1 MGCHALL
8 LLLRRLGVTNN
19 QDWECKRNFAFLGEI
34 INSLF
39 DMLTLS
45 IHEYLLVGVSYQ
57 LVIEHGS
64 LELRKVLG

>member
-19 QDWECKRNFAFLGEI
+19 QDWEWKRNFAFLGEI

-39 DMLTLS
+39 DMLALS
-45 IHEYLLVGVSYQ
+45 VHEYLLVGVSYQ
-57 LVIEHGS
+57 SVIEHGS
-64 LELRKVLG
+64 IELRKALG